1 MGNSRKK
8 KQAWQIEVFTS
19 GEALIEA
26 VKELDV
32 IFLDI
37 EMPELD
43 GIETGRMIRKMNP
56 CCKIIMATGKVERF
70 KEAFHIQAFRFI
82 TKPFDMEE
90 IEEALQAVEN
100 VTIGN
105 TMLEVSYHRSGYEV
119 KQRQIRYIQAFNG
132 IAELTIDNVVMRKE
146 ISLEELE
153 QLLDK
158 RIFVRIHRQFIV
170 NLCWV
175 DSYKNGVV
183 SVGGEKIKISR
194 RRKKDFEEKYVYY
207 DIHYR

>member
-1 MGNSRKK
+1 M
-8 KQAWQIEVFTS
+8 
-19 GEALIEA
+19 
-26 VKELDV
+26 
-32 IFLDI
+32 
-37 EMPELD
+37 
-43 GIETGRMIRKMNP
+43 
-56 CCKIIMATGKVERF
+56 
-70 KEAFHIQAFRFI
+70 
-82 TKPFDMEE
+82 
-90 IEEALQAVEN
+90 
-100 VTIGN
+100 
-105 TMLEVSYHRSGYEV
+105 

-170 NLCWV
+170 KLCWV